1 MPSMKQQRTG
11 CIQKFC
17 SCRWTLAYMLF
28 LLRICQTA
36 LRQSIGMCLVCMV
49 DRTDNNMSSNNQ
61 TWNDQIHFQRPGFTL
76 MSNISEPVLIITDES
91 REFEWDSKFQG
102 LVLSSYYYGYL
113 LTPLL
118 ASYVERATGAKSL
131 VAISI
136 GFGALIN
143 FITPELT
150 RLNKF
155 LLVALRVVAGTTNGM
170 IDPAVQHL
178 WSVWAP
184 KSEIAS
190 LCAVEYA
197 GVSVG
202 GIFTFLISGLLCQIP
217 LNNGW
222 PFVFYF
228 YGCGN
233 LLWLLM
239 WFILVYNK
247 PSDHPRI
254 SDAELEYIASQTYH
268 SNSTKKKLHPPW
280 LKILTSP
287 AVWALMLA
295 SSTYTWV
302 YSWVLCYLPMYMQD
316 VLKYSITEN
325 AVLSPLPFVGKFLS
339 GLFCGYLSDRLLRT
353 SLSIT
358 ANRKMFMMIG
368 SIGCAAVTVAIG
380 FLDYDSRVL
389 AVGLLVLLVTL
400 QNISTVTIRVN
411 VLDIAPRYSGF
422 ILAIS
427 NTIAVAASLTG
438 PLVTSAV
445 IYEQDNQ
452 KQWQTMFY
460 VVASL
465 SLIGG
470 LIFVVLGEAKI
481 QSWADDTRGV
491 NIIEINE
498 FDTKV
503 MPCTDC
509 PHNVITCQHTDQL
522 DEATSHMLHDKSVE
536 IEATL
541 KGHTPQVTR
550 KCSGNEILT
559 T

>member
-1 MPSMKQQRTG
+1 MQGAVP
-11 CIQKFC
+11 
-17 SCRWTLAYMLF
+17 
-28 LLRICQTA
+28 
-36 LRQSIGMCLVCMV
+36 
-49 DRTDNNMSSNNQ
+49 N
-61 TWNDQIHFQRPGFTL
+61 
-76 MSNISEPVLIITDES
+76 ES

-150 RLNKF
+150 RLNKY

-197 GVSVG
+197 G
-202 GIFTFLISGLLCQIP
+202 
-217 LNNGW
+217 
-222 PFVFYF
+222 
-228 YGCGN
+228 CGN

-247 PSDHPRI
+247 PSHHPRI

-358 ANRKMFMMIG
+358 ANRKMFMMIDPLLCLPG

-445 IYEQDNQ
+445 IYEDNQ

-481 QSWADDTRGV
+481 QSWADDTRELDLLKDIQLLAY
-491 NIIEINE
+491 IIKQFAKDGHDDSKTEV
-498 FDTKV
+498 TTAGPKV
-503 MPCTDC
+503 KTA
-509 PHNVITCQHTDQL
+509 
-522 DEATSHMLHDKSVE
+522 EWK
-536 IEATL
+536 
-541 KGHTPQVTR
+541 VTTAGR
-550 KCSGNEILT
+550 KMQDS
-559 T
+559 